1 MVQGEVEDMVI
12 HLEESME
19 LTSMESGIRLI
30 RAVLAYKTLNKWG
43 IRNVLR
49 SSWREF
55 GDFQIKWVRD
65 NTFIITV
72 KEEEVVGRILE
83 QVPWAVMKQH
93 FVVKRWP
100 PKLAFE
106 EV

>member
-1 MVQGEVEDMVI
+1 MVQGEVKDIVI

-30 RAVLAYKTLNKWG
+30 RAVLADKTLNKWG

-55 GDFQIKWVRD
+55 GDIQIKGD
-65 NTFIITV
+65 PLYLHTKNN
-72 KEEEVVGRILE
+72 
-83 QVPWAVMKQH
+83 
-93 FVVKRWP
+93 VKR
-100 PKLAFE
+100 LA
-106 EV
+106 